1 VPTQLGQES
10 GASADLEER
19 VQAILATAGLTL
31 YQVSQ
36 RSTRLYGRG
45 SPYFI
50 PHNLYYDL
58 RTATFS
64 PSIYQFL
71 ALSRISGYL
80 LADWLRVFGIDLE
93 DIPRLQV
100 QLPSHRTSLLDTTLV
115 DPNAWVPWFHN
126 RTANTS
132 EPAMAPMGQL
142 LEWSEPRRLHVVAG
156 LGTRGFLYAK
166 IGDEDALAFPDLLPG
181 SIVRVNP
188 EITSQRVLHANASS
202 NRLFLVE
209 HDRGLFCCRL
219 ILVGDAIIAPVS
231 AQLSYAQIELR
242 IPHEAEL
249 LGVVDAEVRPL
260 LNARPAVVPETLA
273 KRWKPQRLSRPEKI
287 GLLLHRSRITMNL
300 TLRAVAAASRTIADL
315 LGDGRYFVS
324 PSSLCDYEALNTP
337 PRHVQKI
344 VTLCSI
350 YGLGFHTFLK
360 AIGVDRVGTGNRP
373 MPDHL
378 VPRVRHGESLGS
390 GDDSLGGGF
399 LQQVMDRLEEVP
411 WFLRSS
417 IEPLSSLKDPSL
429 DDFFWIGGKQE
440 ALYPYLENGLIALVN
455 RRRKRPS
462 YFTAKP
468 LWQQPVYVLLKRDG
482 TYLCACCGLENGNVV
497 VHPYSQRF
505 WRPEQFRY
513 HQDVEVVGQI
523 VLIARKLA

>member
-1 VPTQLGQES
+1 MPRQLGEES
-10 GASADLEER
+10 DAGADLEER
-19 VQAILATAGLTL
+19 VQAILAAAGLTL

-36 RSTRLYGRG
+36 RSARLYGRG

-58 RTATFS
+58 RTAAFS

-71 ALSRISGYL
+71 ALSRISDYV

-115 DPNAWVPWFHN
+115 DPNAWVPWLHN
-126 RTANTS
+126 RSANTS
-132 EPAMAPMGQL
+132 VPSLAPLGQL

-156 LGTRGFLYAK
+156 LGTRSFLYAK

-188 EITSQRVLHANASS
+188 EITSQRVLHASASS
-202 NRLFLVE
+202 NRIFLIE
-209 HDRGLFCCRL
+209 HERGLFCCRL
-219 ILVGDAIIAPVS
+219 IPVGDTIIAPVS

-242 IPHEAEL
+242 IPQEAQL

-260 LNARPAVVPETLA
+260 LSARPPVVPEALA
-273 KRWKPQRLSRPEKI
+273 KRWKPQRLSRPEKA
-287 GLLLHRSRITMNL
+287 GLLLHRFRLTMNL
-300 TLRAVAAASRTIADL
+300 TLRAVAATSRTIADL

-350 YGLGFHTFLK
+350 YSLGFHTFLK
-360 AIGVDRVGTGNRP
+360 AIGVDWATSGTRP
-373 MPDHL
+373 IPDHL
-378 VPRVRHGESLGS
+378 VPRVRRGESRGS
-390 GDDSLGGGF
+390 GVDNLGGGF
-399 LQQVMDRLEEVP
+399 LQQLMEGLEEVP
-411 WFLRSS
+411 LFLRSS

-440 ALYPYLENGLIALVN
+440 AFYPYLENGLIALVN
-455 RRRKRPS
+455 RRRKRPF

-482 TYLCACCGLENGNVV
+482 TYLCACCSLENGNVV

-505 WRPEQFRY
+505 RRPEQFRY
-513 HQDVEVVGQI
+513 RQDVEVVGQI